1 MLSDGQ
7 PVVSRTI
14 FIGEAAKKAN
24 VTVKAIRYY
33 ERIGLIP
40 EAGRNEGK
48 FRIFPMETVERM
60 EFIKRAQA
68 LGFTLEEI
76 SEFLAVYDQGE
87 CSCGQVRISVEQ
99 KLKVI
104 DHKLKELR
112 GLKKDLL
119 VVHERLASQKSERT
133 SAICPVIHESRRHLK
148 G

>member
-14 FIGEAAKKAN
+14 FIGEAAKKSN

-48 FRIFPMETVERM
+48 FRIFPAETVERI
-60 EFIKRAQA
+60 EFIKRAQT

-76 SEFLAVYDQGE
+76 GEMLAVYDQGD
-87 CSCGQVRISVEQ
+87 CTCGQVRDSVESKVGVIER
-99 KLKVI
+99 KLRE
-104 DHKLKELR
+104 LKSLR
-112 GLKKDLL
+112 RDLL
-119 VVHERLASQKSERT
+119 AVMVRLADRDRERST
-133 SAICPVIHESRRHLK
+133 TICPVIHETRPHR
-148 G
+148 